1 MSVCVCC
8 VCLCFLSGKRTKCH
22 KSVTMCRK
30 VPHSPLSPPQKGCR
44 GRQSWLFTTL
54 CWMLGC
60 VFYDFHVP
68 HSTQSAEVA
77 TICKVI
83 PDEPKLWLT
92 SARRE
97 GGKES
102 QRCYSAVAGGL
113 ISSVRKVADKGSGL
127 AWADSLLLCDA
138 FMCDMP
144 SRQTGRRTD
153 LAYVYIMRYKH
164 ISVYSLYKYFIMATR
179 GVCLLIFQLSN

>member
-1 MSVCVCC
+1 MSVCVCIC
-8 VCLCFLSGKRTKCH
+8 VCFLSGKRTKCH

-30 VPHSPLSPPQKGCR
+30 VPHSRPSLPKKGCR

-54 CWMLGC
+54 CLMLGC
-60 VFYDFHVP
+60 AFYDFHVP

-77 TICKVI
+77 ALCKVI

-97 GGKES
+97 GRS
-102 QRCYSAVAGGL
+102 YSAVAGGL
-113 ISSVRKVADKGSGL
+113 ISSVRKVADKGSEL
-127 AWADSLLLCDA
+127 ACAVSLLLCDA

-144 SRQTGRRTD
+144 SRQTWRRTD